1 MVQFHIYDLK
11 KHPEGIRFD
20 ETLDVKA
27 ELLERNPE
35 ILDLSPVTVSGQVR
49 FEAGLFFLEYELS
62 YEISMASSRSMNPV
76 SWKESYPVLELFVEN
91 EAQLK
96 DQDLVDED
104 LVLVIEGDYLVL
116 DESVADNILLH
127 LPSKVLT
134 PEEEAGQALPSGQ
147 NWTLLTEDEFE
158 EESQKKKDANS
169 PFAQLQGLFDQE

>member
-1 MVQFHIYDLK
+1 
-11 KHPEGIRFD
+11 
-20 ETLDVKA
+20 
-27 ELLERNPE
+27 
-35 ILDLSPVTVSGQVR
+35 
-49 FEAGLFFLEYELS
+49 
-62 YEISMASSRSMNPV
+62 MASSRSMNPV

-91 EAQLK
+91 EAHLK

>member
-20 ETLDVKA
+20 ETLDVKT

-49 FEAGLFFLEYELS
+49 FEVGLFFLEYELS

-91 EAQLK
+91 EAHLK

-158 EESQKKKDANS
+158 EESQKKKEANS
-169 PFAQLQGLFDQE
+169 PFAQLQGLFNQE